1 MDIGSEWG
9 ALQVQ
14 GKVRGEGLRGAVRGL
29 VDTLAAG
36 CGLAPRMRLLHWVGW
51 GYGELT
57 CGQWEP
63 FQWFE
68 VWDEIFF
75 LEIALW

>member
-36 CGLAPRMRLLHWVGW
+36 CGLAQDEAAALGRVG
-51 GYGELT
+51 
-57 CGQWEP
+57 
-63 FQWFE
+63 
-68 VWDEIFF
+68 
-75 LEIALW
+75 LWRTDLWSVGTISVV